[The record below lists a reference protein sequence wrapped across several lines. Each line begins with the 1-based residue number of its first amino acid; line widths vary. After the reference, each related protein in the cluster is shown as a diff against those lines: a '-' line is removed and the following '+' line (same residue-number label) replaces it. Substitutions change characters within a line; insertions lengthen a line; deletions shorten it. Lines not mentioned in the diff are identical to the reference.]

1 MRHIARFFAWVV
13 GVTVSGSPAAL
24 AQEGEPERG
33 TTSPE
38 GGYVINASADPRS
51 HSEDW
56 LILPEGGATVGGHLR
71 FLTAEGGLG
80 EEALRFTDVV
90 LLDMNG
96 RLSLGGTGELF
107 ASTTLL
113 PKQPSRTGELLWQGT
128 SLGGRVGF
136 VERFAA
142 SARASVGPAL
152 AHSGYWATADVGLE
166 ARKSL
171 HDTLRVQGLL
181 GGSATAL
188 FLEGSPERRLGFG
201 EVVVGGEVVLRV
213 PNGAAAVWL
222 GTQFHF
228 PVVRSAWPAS
238 ARADLE
244 PQTRVSFRVG
254 GVLSY
259 IEDWDLFAELIVND
273 RGELREPP
281 TRLPLLDGGF
291 DQTLLLLGV
300 TRRFQRDSR

>member
-1 MRHIARFFAWVV
+1 MHHVARFLAWVV
-13 GVTVSGSPAAL
+13 AVAVSGSPAAL

-38 GGYVINASADPRS
+38 GGYVITAGVDARS
-51 HSEDW
+51 YAEDW
-56 LILPEGGATVGGHLR
+56 LILPKGSATVGGHLR

-96 RLSLGGTGELF
+96 RLSLGGKGELF
-107 ASTTLL
+107 TSTTLL
-113 PKQPSRTGELLWQGT
+113 PKQPSRTGELLWQGS

-136 VERFAA
+136 AERFAA

-152 AHSGYWATADVGLE
+152 AHSGYWASADVGVE

-171 HDTLRVQGLL
+171 HETLRFQGLL

-188 FLEGSPERRLGFG
+188 FLEGSPDRRLGFG
-201 EVVVGGEVVLRV
+201 EVVAGGEVVLRV

-228 PVVRSAWPAS
+228 PVVRWASPAS
-238 ARADLE
+238 ARAELE
-244 PQTRVSFRVG
+244 PQTRVDFRVG

-259 IEDWDLFAELIVND
+259 IKDWDLFAELIVND
-273 RGELREPP
+273 RGELSEPA
-281 TRLPLLDGGF
+281 TRLPILDGGF
-291 DQTLLLLGV
+291 DQTVLLLGI